1 MISRVRKGERFQ
13 LYASDW
19 NRIAENAEYIDKI
32 RRGQTDQGGP
42 RSLGD
47 TRVLVH
53 NPTNDPAVDWD
64 LYDCVSLTQLRILKA
79 DNEDGFFN
87 QKAFIGGVP
96 DAAVGTR
103 FGILLEPLRGD
114 DVGVALIAGVT
125 YSEIEIASE
134 SDLFAVPI
142 AGQRKLRSAASGP
155 VAILARN
162 PTASGKA
169 WALIRLGGGGGGGAA
184 GIAYAMITVRAGS
197 SPPYRYTAA
206 GATMD
211 VNGAWTGGGATYE
224 NVFNLEEQGTGGQW
238 VNGLNVG
245 DVVSISPAPGGSAAF
260 VCQRAHYR
268 GTY

>member
-1 MISRVRKGERFQ
+1 MIERAVRGDRFR
-13 LYASDW
+13 LRASDW
-19 NRIAENAEYIDKI
+19 NRVVENAEYIDRI
-32 RRGQTDQGGP
+32 RRGQGVDRVVDALADG
-42 RSLGD
+42 
-47 TRVLVH
+47 RVLVH
-53 NPTNDPAVDWD
+53 NATSDPGVDWD
-64 LYDCVSLTQLRILKA
+64 LYDCVSIVQLRIPKA

-87 QKAFIGGVP
+87 QLAFVGGTP
-96 DAAVGTR
+96 DAAVGSR
-103 FGILLEPLRGD
+103 FAILLQPLRSD
-114 DVGVALIAGVT
+114 DVGEAMVAGVT

-134 SDLFAVPI
+134 GDQFAAPI
-142 AGQRKLRSAASGP
+142 AGQRRLRSAASGP

-169 WALIRLGGGGGGGAA
+169 WAIVRVGGGGGGA
-184 GIAYAMITVRAGS
+184 GVGLSYAMISARVGS

-211 VNGAWTGGGATYE
+211 VNGAWTGGGVTFE

-245 DVVSISPAPGGSAAF
+245 DVVTISPAPGGAAAY